1 MQGVLYSIK
10 PQNDL
15 KGKIMS
21 NSLLILFSLFALL
34 LSACDYVNHDDK
46 KTKPSN
52 PAPTSPEPV
61 RVKILEDEF
70 ILKVNY
76 KLLLYIDG
84 KKWRPQLNQSPST
97 HHFIGQIPIDFKPV
111 KPKKSFND
119 LKIYHGTST
128 DGDNAV
134 MSFMLSLKNQTIKH
148 NYQKSY
154 YDNWVR
160 VDDDTVDNLVFVN
173 IIDMSDVKP
182 NGYNERIL
190 MSPQEEYQ
198 YITKAIKVNYYFN
211 QYGMTCADTM
221 HYIFCLG
228 VNPQTNQQIYL
239 VMRQALNQEPVEIEA
254 SYNSPKYGGRLRI
267 EWRMAGHS
275 IKDWQKID
283 TKIWAVL
290 ESLKIN

>member
-1 MQGVLYSIK
+1 MQGILYSIK

-21 NSLLILFSLFALL
+21 NSLLILFSLFSLL

-46 KTKPSN
+46 KTKQSN
-52 PAPTSPEPV
+52 PVPTSPEPV

-84 KKWRPQLNQSPST
+84 KKWRPKLNQSPSI

-119 LKIYHGTST
+119 LKIYHTTNNTYST
-128 DGDNAV
+128 YGNAL
-134 MSFMLSLKNQTIKH
+134 SFILSLKNQTIKH
-148 NYQKSY
+148 NYKIRHY
-154 YDNWVR
+154 
-160 VDDDTVDNLVFVN
+160 VDISRLDYIDDLVFVT
-173 IIDMSDVKP
+173 ITDMSDT
-182 NGYNERIL
+182 GYKKGRL

-198 YITKAIKVNYYFN
+198 DITNKFKVNYYFN

-221 HYIFCLG
+221 HYIFCWG
-228 VNPQTNQQIYL
+228 INPQTNQQIHL
-239 VMRQALNQEPVEIEA
+239 VVDKSLNQEPVVIKA
-254 SYNSPKYGGRLRI
+254 RYNSPKYAGLRI
-267 EWRMAGHS
+267 EWEMVGNS

-283 TKIWAVL
+283 TKIWALL